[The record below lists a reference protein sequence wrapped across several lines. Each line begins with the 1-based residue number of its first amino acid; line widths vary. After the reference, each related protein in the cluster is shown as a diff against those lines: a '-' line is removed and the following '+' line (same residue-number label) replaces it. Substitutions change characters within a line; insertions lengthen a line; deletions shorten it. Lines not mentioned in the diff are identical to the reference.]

1 MIAPKIPK
9 NESARLKA
17 VNSYQLLDTLP
28 EEDFDNI
35 TSLISNV
42 IDVPIA
48 LVTLLDLERNFLKSH
63 HGVSFN
69 ESPRST
75 SFCGHAILSEDNLFI
90 VEDARKDE
98 IFKDNPLVKEHKA
111 IFYAGV
117 PLINADGFA
126 LGTLCIF
133 DTKPRVL
140 NKKQKEMLI
149 VLAKQVV
156 QLFELRKNNLELRE
170 VRKEL
175 VQQNEKLKNFAGHV
189 SHDMKMPLANM
200 IITSD
205 ILKKK
210 YEGKLDEK
218 GLEYLGNLKRASFT
232 LSEYISN
239 LLEHYE
245 SDKVEGRHESFY
257 VNHLLED
264 LVDLLQINTNCDI
277 NFPEED
283 IEMVCNRVAL
293 EQILLNLIGNSL
305 KYNDKE
311 NTVIDI
317 SCLITDDFYNF
328 SITDN
333 GVGIPEDKLESIFDL
348 FSTVG
353 NLDRNGNK
361 GHGIGLS
368 TVQNLVKSLGGT
380 ITVDSKLGEKTSFN
394 FTIAKP
400 DYHLTK

>member
-17 VNSYQLLDTLP
+17 VNSYLLLDTLP

-35 TSLISNV
+35 TGLISNV
-42 IDVPIA
+42 IDVPIS
-48 LVTLLDLERNFLKSH
+48 LVTLIDLDRNFLKSH
-63 HGVSFN
+63 HGVPFN

-75 SFCGHAILSEDNLFI
+75 SFCGHAVLCEDDLFI
-90 VEDARKDE
+90 VEDAREDE
-98 IFKDNPLVKEHKA
+98 RFKDNPLVKEHNA
-111 IFYAGV
+111 IFYAGA

-175 VQQNEKLKNFAGHV
+175 VQQNEKLKSFAGHV

-200 IITSD
+200 IVTSD

-210 YEGKLDEK
+210 YEGQLDEK
-218 GLEYLGNLKRASFT
+218 GLEYLGYLKRASFT

-245 SDKVEGRHESFY
+245 SDKVEGDFESFY
-257 VNHLLED
+257 INHLLED
-264 LVDLLQINTNCDI
+264 LVDLLQINTNCHI
-277 NFPEED
+277 NFPEQDVE
-283 IEMVCNRVAL
+283 IECNHVAL

-305 KYNDKE
+305 KYSDKE

-317 SCLITDDFYNF
+317 SCFVTDDFYNF
-328 SITDN
+328 EITDN
-333 GVGIPEDKLESIFDL
+333 GIGIPEDKLESIFDL

-380 ITVDSKLGEKTSFN
+380 IAVNSKLGKKTSFS
-394 FTIAKP
+394 FTVAKP
-400 DYHLTK
+400 H

>member
-1 MIAPKIPK
+1 MIAPKYPE

-17 VNSYQLLDTLP
+17 VNSYLLLDTLP

-42 IDVPIA
+42 IDVPIS
-48 LVTLLDLERNFLKSH
+48 LVTLIDSDRNFLKSY
-63 HGVSFN
+63 HGVPFN

-75 SFCGHAILSEDNLFI
+75 SFCGHAILSEDDLFI
-90 VEDARKDE
+90 VEDARNDVR
-98 IFKDNPLVKEHKA
+98 FKDNPLVKEHKA
-111 IFYAGV
+111 IFYAGA
-117 PLINADGFA
+117 PLVNADGFA

-170 VRKEL
+170 VREEL

-200 IITSD
+200 IVTSD

-210 YEGKLDEK
+210 YEEKLDDK
-218 GLEYLGNLKRASFT
+218 GIEYLGYLKRASFT

-245 SDKVEGRHESFY
+245 SDKIEASFESFH

-283 IEMVCNRVAL
+283 IVMVCNHVAL
-293 EQILLNLIGNSL
+293 EQILLNLLGNSL

-317 SCLITDDFYNF
+317 SCFMTDNFYNF

-333 GVGIPEDKLESIFDL
+333 GVGIPKDKLESIFDL

-380 ITVDSKLGEKTSFN
+380 ISVASNFGEKTTFN
-394 FTIAKP
+394 FTVARPEI
-400 DYHLTK
+400 

>member
-1 MIAPKIPK
+1 MIAPEFPI

-17 VNSYQLLDTLP
+17 VQAYQLLDTLP
-28 EEDFDNI
+28 ENDFDTI
-35 TSLISNV
+35 TSLVSNV
-42 IDVPIA
+42 IEVPIS
-48 LVTLLDLERNFLKSH
+48 LVTLLDTDRNFLKSH
-63 HGVSFN
+63 HGVPFN
-69 ESPRST
+69 ESPRAI
-75 SFCGHAILSEDNLFI
+75 SFCGHAILSEDDLFI
-90 VEDARKDE
+90 IEDARIDE
-98 IFKDNPLVKEHKA
+98 RFKDNPLVKEHSA
-111 IFYAGV
+111 IFYAGA

-126 LGTLCIF
+126 LGTLCVF

-156 QLFELRKNNLELRE
+156 QLFELRKNNIELRE

-175 VQQNEKLKNFAGHV
+175 EHQNKKLKNFAGHV

-200 IITSD
+200 IITAD

-210 YEGKLDEK
+210 YEEKLDEK
-218 GLEYLGNLKRASFT
+218 ALEYLSYLKRSSFT

-245 SDKVEGRHESFY
+245 SDKIENSFESFY

-283 IEMVCNRVAL
+283 IEMTCNRVAL

-311 NTVIDI
+311 NTIINI
-317 SCLITDDFYNF
+317 SCSITNDFYNF
-328 SITDN
+328 SVSDN

-368 TVQNLVKSLGGT
+368 TVQNLVKSLGGS
-380 ITVDSKLGEKTSFN
+380 ISVNSNYGEKTTFSFSV
-394 FTIAKP
+394 ARP
-400 DYHLTK
+400 QA